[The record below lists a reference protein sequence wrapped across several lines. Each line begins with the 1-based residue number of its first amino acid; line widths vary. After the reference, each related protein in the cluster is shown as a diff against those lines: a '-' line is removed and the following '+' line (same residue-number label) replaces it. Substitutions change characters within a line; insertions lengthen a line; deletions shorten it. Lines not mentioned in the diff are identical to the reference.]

1 MKPIIQAIKAHK
13 KAAVLT
19 LTVLLLFTCGSVIS
33 AVHVAQ
39 VRSEDA
45 ASQSAAANDAK
56 EKADTEESDA
66 SLSDEQKKLI
76 EDYDDD
82 TEKFIQ
88 TLSASVWTASGGNC
102 SLRFSDTSYTETV
115 NGKVDKHPY
124 AIARLDKGTDT
135 SGAEV
140 DSAVFVTD
148 TGTHIVSYM
157 NLKGNSNGGDGKVS
171 SSLSSTS
178 MFALGDT
185 AYERTDAVESITI
198 KGLNSEV
205 TTLFGGDEKAIAK
218 ALSGWCAV
226 HYPSV
231 TEATW
236 QKQVVL
242 DYKNGEIT
250 TDFSLNDTNPIPVTM
265 VYKQD
270 TGEFS
275 FSN

>member
-1 MKPIIQAIKAHK
+1 MKPLMQAIKAHK

-33 AVHVAQ
+33 ALHVAQ

-45 ASQSAAANDAK
+45 ASQSATADTAK
-56 EKADTEESDA
+56 EKTDTKEKETSLTEE
-66 SLSDEQKKLI
+66 QKNLI
-76 EDYDDD
+76 KNYDDD
-82 TEKFIQ
+82 TEKFIE
-88 TLSASVWTASGGNC
+88 TISASVWTASAGNC
-102 SLRFSDTSYTETV
+102 SLRFTDTSYTETV
-115 NGKVDKHPY
+115 NGKVAKHPY

-140 DSAVFVTD
+140 DSAVFLTD

-157 NLKGNSNGGDGKVS
+157 NLKGNQNGGDGKVS
-171 SSLSSTS
+171 STLSSTS
-178 MFALGDT
+178 MFALSDT
-185 AYERTDAVESITI
+185 SYERSDAVESITI

-250 TDFSLNDTNPIPVTM
+250 TDFTLNDTSNIPVTM

-275 FSN
+275 FAN